1 MLTHIIQNGED
12 LNSIAKKYQT
22 SMREIVAANPGL
34 NFYNL
39 YVGDVLT
46 IVPGEDYRIKLNAPG
61 AQNVKMSFAKV
72 KLRDEM
78 RKLWE
83 QHVAWTQLFIVST
96 LAGLPDER
104 FVTQRLLRN
113 PADLGQLFGQYYGD
127 AVGKKVN
134 DLLTEHL
141 VVAAD
146 LVKALKAGDTA
157 KASQEDKKLFMNA
170 DKMAATFA
178 SINPFWKQEDM
189 KNMLYKHLNL
199 IKQGVTNRMQ
209 GNYAAEI
216 QTIDLNE
223 QHLLEMADVFSN
235 GIWKQAYGNL

>member
-1 MLTHIIQNGED
+1 MHG
-12 LNSIAKKYQT
+12 
-22 SMREIVAANPGL
+22 IVAANPGL
-34 NFYNL
+34 NLYNL
-39 YVGDVLT
+39 YVGDVLN
-46 IVPGEDYRIKLNAPG
+46 INPGDDYRIKLNAPG

-83 QHVAWTQLFIVST
+83 QHAAWTQMFIVSA

-113 PADLGQLFGQYYGD
+113 SVDFGQLFGQYYGD
-127 AVGKKVN
+127 AVGKKVSE
-134 DLLTEHL
+134 LLTEHL
-141 VVAAD
+141 VVGAG

-157 KASQEDKKLFMNA
+157 RASQEDKKWFANT

-178 SINPFWKQEDM
+178 SINPFWKQDEM
-189 KNMLYKHLNL
+189 KKMLYKHLNL
-199 IKQGVTNRMQ
+199 VKQGVTYRMQ
-209 GNYAAEI
+209 GNYIAEI
-216 QTIDLNE
+216 QNVDLNE
-223 QHLLEMADVFSN
+223 QHLLEMSDVFSN